1 MDLLMA
7 SRPVFIPDF
16 DGQALVSTQ
25 IVDFQWFAGL
35 SVSQKQKSVTAL
47 HQAARALPGIGKVLE
62 VSTKS
67 PEPLGAALSAFNLCF
82 DSLMLGHPLSVE
94 CAFQGSKV
102 FEQGGPF
109 TDIYAFTSRD
119 AKRDERL
126 RISGRLTGFNFA
138 NVQWPLEPQTAF
150 YDWLYISAL
159 KHRTDLADQ
168 LSDYSA
174 FTDIEFNPQK
184 SINCQA
190 YSVALFASLHKRNC
204 LEQATAS
211 PAAFLSYVGARP
223 VVSARGDDVSQ
234 GRLF

>member
-7 SRPVFIPDF
+7 SRPVFIPDP
-16 DGQALVSTQ
+16 DGQAPVSTQ
-25 IVDFQWFAGL
+25 VVDFQWFAGL
-35 SVSQKQKSVTAL
+35 SVSQKQKSISSL
-47 HQAARALPGIGKVLE
+47 HQAAHALPGVDKVLE

-67 PEPLGAALSAFNLCF
+67 PDRLGAALSAFNLSF
-82 DSLMLGHPLSVE
+82 DTLMLDHPLSVE

-109 TDIYAFTSRD
+109 TDIYSLTSRE

-126 RISGRLTGFNFA
+126 RTSGRLTGFHFA
-138 NVQWPLEPQTAF
+138 GAHWALEPQTAF
-150 YDWLYISAL
+150 YDWLYINAL
-159 KHRTDLADQ
+159 KTRKDLAEQ

-174 FTDIEFNPQK
+174 FTDIEFSPLK

-190 YSVALFASLHKRNC
+190 YSVALFVSLQKRNC
-204 LEQATAS
+204 LEQATS
-211 PAAFLSYVGARP
+211 SQSAFLGFLESRP
-223 VVSARGDDVSQ
+223 VVSARQNDLSQ

>member
-1 MDLLMA
+1 MA
-7 SRPVFIPDF
+7 SRPVFIPAP

-35 SVSQKQKSVTAL
+35 SVSQKQKSITSL
-47 HQAARALPGIGKVLE
+47 HQAAHALPGIGKVLE

-67 PEPLGAALSAFNLCF
+67 PERLGAALSAFNLAF
-82 DSLMLGHPLSVE
+82 DCSMLGHPLSVE

-109 TDIYAFTSRD
+109 TDIYAVTSSE

-126 RISGRLTGFNFA
+126 RLSGRLTGFDFA

-159 KHRTDLADQ
+159 KYRRDLADQ
-168 LSDYSA
+168 LSEYSA
-174 FTDIEFNPQK
+174 FTDIEFSPQK

-190 YSVALFASLHKRNC
+190 YSVALFVSLQKRNC

-211 PAAFLSYVGARP
+211 RAAFLSYLASRP
-223 VVSARGDDVSQ
+223 VVNARQDDVSQ
-234 GRLF
+234 GQLF

>member
-1 MDLLMA
+1 MA
-7 SRPVFIPDF
+7 SRPVFIPDL
-16 DGQALVSTQ
+16 DGQALVRTQ
-25 IVDFQWFAGL
+25 TLAFRWFAGL
-35 SVSQKQKSVTAL
+35 SLSQKQKSVTAL
-47 HQAARALPGIGKVLE
+47 HQAAHAITGINKVLE

-67 PEPLGAALSAFNLCF
+67 TEPLGAALSAFNLSF
-82 DSLMLGHPLSVE
+82 AHSVLGHALSVE

-109 TDIYAFTSRD
+109 TDIYAMSSRE

-126 RISGRLTGFNFA
+126 RVSGRLTGFDFA

-159 KHRTDLADQ
+159 KHRADLADQ
-168 LSDYSA
+168 LSEYSA
-174 FTDIEFNPQK
+174 FTDIEFSPQK

-190 YSVALFASLHKRNC
+190 YSVALFVSMQQRNH
-204 LEQATAS
+204 LEQATES
-211 PAAFLSYVGARP
+211 LGAFLRYLGSRP
-223 VVSARGDDVSQ
+223 VISARQDDLSQ

>member
-1 MDLLMA
+1 MA
-7 SRPVFIPDF
+7 SRPVFIPAP

-35 SVSQKQKSVTAL
+35 SVSQKQKSITSL
-47 HQAARALPGIGKVLE
+47 HQAAHALPGIGKVLE

-67 PEPLGAALSAFNLCF
+67 PERLGAALSAFNLAF
-82 DSLMLGHPLSVE
+82 DSTMLGHPLSVE

-109 TDIYAFTSRD
+109 TDIYAVTSSE

-126 RISGRLTGFNFA
+126 RLSGRLTGFDFA

-159 KHRTDLADQ
+159 KYRRDLADQ
-168 LSDYSA
+168 LSEYSA
-174 FTDIEFNPQK
+174 FTDIEFSPQK

-190 YSVALFASLHKRNC
+190 YSVALFVSLQKRNC

-211 PAAFLSYVGARP
+211 PAAFLSYLASRP
-223 VVSARGDDVSQ
+223 VVNARQDDVSQ
-234 GRLF
+234 GQLF